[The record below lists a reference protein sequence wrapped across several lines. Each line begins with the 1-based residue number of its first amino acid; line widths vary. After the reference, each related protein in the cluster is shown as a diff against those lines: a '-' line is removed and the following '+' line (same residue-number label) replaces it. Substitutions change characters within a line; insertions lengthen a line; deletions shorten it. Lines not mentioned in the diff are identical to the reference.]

1 MANCKYYLWGDS
13 IGKGVVFDEQRGRY
27 RMTPER
33 CERIV
38 SEQGIGLTSFARFGE
53 TIGMGIEEFRAE
65 GPGSMEPGGTALIQY
80 GGNDCDLDWQAVS
93 DRPDV
98 FHDGKTPLP
107 EFGRL
112 LRTFAREA
120 RMRGLRPVLVLP
132 PPLFSARYFEWVSRG
147 RDREAI
153 LRYLGDVEHIGRW
166 HALYVEAIRQAAA
179 DTDSPVLDFYT
190 PFLRAM
196 NFPELMCLDG
206 IHPSAAGQKLMAET
220 ALKTLARRN
229 VSVSADK
236 KTAPRA
242 AALKELA

>member
-1 MANCKYYLWGDS
+1 MAKNNLYIFGDS
-13 IGKGVVFDEQRGRY
+13 ILRGVIWDEAAGRY
-27 RMTPER
+27 RFSKALDMSSACAPLQVMNRAKFGCTIDKGIS
-33 CERIV
+33 IV
-38 SEQGIGLTSFARFGE
+38 RDTLKRKE
-53 TIGMGIEEFRAE
+53 
-65 GPGSMEPGGTALIQY
+65 SMKYAIVEY

-93 DRPDV
+93 DRPDL

-220 ALKTLARRN
+220 ALNTLARRT
-229 VSVSADK
+229 VSVCADK
-236 KTAPRA
+236 KTAPRT
-242 AALKELA
+242 ALKVFA